1 MTQFQKY
8 NAMLFNQLT
17 QEEIIRS
24 FNDMF
29 TVYND
34 VTARILL
41 VLPPMNYLENNT
53 VQRFDIYLGNI
64 RIQL

>member
-1 MTQFQKY
+1 
-8 NAMLFNQLT
+8 MLFNQLT

-53 VQRFDIYLGNI
+53 VLVCAFTK
-64 RIQL
+64 